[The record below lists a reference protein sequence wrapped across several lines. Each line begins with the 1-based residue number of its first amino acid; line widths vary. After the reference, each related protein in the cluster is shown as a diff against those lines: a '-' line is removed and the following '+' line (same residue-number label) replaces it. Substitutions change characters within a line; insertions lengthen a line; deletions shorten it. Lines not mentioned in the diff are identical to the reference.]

1 MTNKEHIKNLMNQ
14 LQAESNREIHFDEDS
29 IMAAYEEK
37 DNNHQSLSIKIL
49 SIFGGI
55 MACLTF
61 LGFIFM
67 VQVFDSPT
75 GAGIF
80 GVICIAGSSLISR
93 FSGKTIIDTLS
104 VSFFITGF
112 TLLGFGLSKE
122 GDSVYIAFIALA
134 LCALFLVQ
142 NYMLSFISVLII
154 NGSIIAFSQSHE
166 IYVLTSAMII
176 FQAVIITFLFLLE
189 AKIITANRVFSKL
202 YDAVRSGMVFS
213 FIFTLL
219 FVDSAPFLRITG
231 YYHDWTPSVV
241 IVPAIL
247 YVVFLLFRTFKIN
260 NTAYKIIIYVLT
272 ILFLVPTLLQPT
284 ISGAVLIILLSFFI
298 NYRTGLALGII
309 ALVYFIG
316 RFYYDLGF
324 TLLIKSILLFVSGI
338 SFLAIYFFTHKKLTA
353 NE

>member
-1 MTNKEHIKNLMNQ
+1 MNQ
-14 LQAESNREIHFDEDS
+14 LQAESNREIHFDENS

-67 VQVFDSPT
+67 ADVFDSPT
-75 GAGIF
+75 GVSILGF
-80 GVICIAGSSLISR
+80 ICIEGSSLISR
-93 FSGKTIIDTLS
+93 LSGKTIIDTLS

-112 TLLGFGLSKE
+112 ALLGFGLFEE
-122 GDSVYIAFIALA
+122 GNIVYIAFIALA
-134 LCALFLVQ
+134 SCTLFLVQ
-142 NYMLSFISVLII
+142 SYILSFISVLII
-154 NGSIIAFSQSHE
+154 NGSIITYSQTYE
-166 IYVLTSAMII
+166 IYDLTSVMII
-176 FQAVIITFLFLLE
+176 FQAVIITFLFLQE
-189 AKIITANRVFSKL
+189 AKIITTHRIFSKL
-202 YDAVRSGMVFS
+202 YDPVRAGMVFS
-213 FIFTLL
+213 FVFTLL
-219 FVDSAPFLRITG
+219 FVESASFLRITKF
-231 YYHDWTPSVV
+231 YYDWAPSIV

-247 YVVFLLFRTFKIN
+247 YVVFLLFRTLKVN

-272 ILFLVPTLLQPT
+272 ILFLFPTLLKPA
-284 ISGAVLIILLSFFI
+284 ISGSALIILLSFFV
-298 NYRTGLALGII
+298 NYRTGFALGII
-309 ALVYFIG
+309 ALIYFIG
-316 RFYYDLGF
+316 RFYYDLSL